1 MEGPSLSCHSLLSVP
16 VYLSTKI
23 ILPCPPKTNVELRI
37 IAHFSQLFKL
47 HNNSVALL
55 LSSLFTQ
62 LPFSCNLSIHF
73 TCAWLTCNFS
83 LEIFKSHC
91 FPLAPVRV
99 RVAALRGNSPPS
111 AVLGPKSAAK
121 KAVFY
126 QSGKEANKQ
135 KQKSFFLCAWTMES
149 VIQPLYVIAFPQY
162 NWEKLIVKS

>member
-121 KAVFY
+121 KALSFINQVKKPISKNKKVFSFVLELWNLSFNLY
-126 QSGKEANKQ
+126 MSLHFHSIIGKN
-135 KQKSFFLCAWTMES
+135 L
-149 VIQPLYVIAFPQY
+149 L
-162 NWEKLIVKS
+162 